1 MPKAIREVDAPL
13 GAGQPYRP
21 RYGLGGCTKGVARIL
36 SSPVC
41 CDTVTLSSHLWTH
54 NHRLKCCGISAR
66 PARRWCDLKDA
77 LDSIPAEQ
85 SADQESFANRKLIRP
100 TLNRADQAHNSHG
113 HNHPPAERRD
123 RDRDR
128 DRNRDRSAAPAK
140 KTAPSEQTNAENF
153 YYQKQMQTKTP
164 MVIVLRDGEEVHGYI
179 EWYDKNCIKLNRSG
193 SANLMIYKPAI
204 KYMFKEGENERK

>member
-1 MPKAIREVDAPL
+1 M
-13 GAGQPYRP
+13 
-21 RYGLGGCTKGVARIL
+21 
-36 SSPVC
+36 
-41 CDTVTLSSHLWTH
+41 
-54 NHRLKCCGISAR
+54 
-66 PARRWCDLKDA
+66 KDA

-164 MVIVLRDGEEVHGYI
+164 MVVVLRDGEEVHGYI
-179 EWYDKNCIKLNRSG
+179 EWYDKNCIKLNRNG
-193 SANLMIYKPAI
+193 AANLMIYKPAI
-204 KYMFKEGENERK
+204 KYMFKEGENGKK